1 VSQDDNDGFAA
12 SGIARA
18 HWASA
23 DAVRKIF
30 RKAFESI
37 GLHGLNPHSFRHAL
51 ALLAERK
58 CRRPEEFKAWSQNL
72 GHESV
77 LTTFSSYGTL
87 PEHRQ
92 AEVIKSLK
100 ENGALPSDTEA
111 LARRISELVHEDRF
125 TQFES

>member
-1 VSQDDNDGFAA
+1 VSQGSNDHFAA

-23 DAVRKIF
+23 DAVRKIL
-30 RKAFESI
+30 REAFEGI
-37 GLHGLNPHSFRHAL
+37 GLHGFNPHSFRHAL

-58 CRRPEEFKAWSQNL
+58 CRTPEEFKAWSQNL

-87 PEHRQ
+87 LEHRQ
-92 AEVIKSLK
+92 ADVIKSLK
-100 ENGALPSDTEA
+100 EPGGSSNDPEA
-111 LARRISELVHEDRF
+111 LLRRISELVQGF
-125 TQFES
+125 ALPN